1 MAIWYIPEVTLLFM
15 ADAWNALPGGTSI
28 VEVWTETPHNG
39 NQGASEIVIQ
49 KKQVIIDKLL
59 TCITKLEE
67 RVIALE
73 GGLTS
78 TSHVVTSVL
87 QEQPTAKTGE
97 LEMYLGRP
105 CIILTGLCKE
115 ENENLNKLKDVLDK
129 LRKTG
134 ISKEEYLRNI

>member
-1 MAIWYIPEVTLLFM
+1 M
-15 ADAWNALPGGTSI
+15 
-28 VEVWTETPHNG
+28 
-39 NQGASEIVIQ
+39 
-49 KKQVIIDKLL
+49 